1 MIVRRQETETSRLV
15 LIVVFAGL
23 SGLTGCSFFSKG
35 NSDTAR
41 QETASKPA
49 ADQQYS
55 SNPQNFRTLTADQW
69 LNLSRSYHQQGKYL
83 EAIAAAQTALYLKP
97 DFAEA
102 YNNIGAAYASLGIWE
117 PAIQAAQQALRLK
130 PDFPLARN
138 NLAWA
143 LQQKQRESP

>member
-23 SGLTGCSFFSKG
+23 CSLTGCSFFSKA

-41 QETASKPA
+41 QETAPKPV
-49 ADQQYS
+49 ADQ
-55 SNPQNFRTLTADQW
+55 QNFRTLTADQW
-69 LNLSRSYHQQGKYL
+69 LNLSRSYHQQGNYL

-102 YNNIGAAYASLGIWE
+102 YNNIGAAYASLEMWDL
-117 PAIQAAQQALRLK
+117 AIQAAQQALRLK